1 MPAKSEVKRGD
12 AISVHWPM
20 GRTWCDGRVKTID
33 VDSGIYD
40 ILFND
45 GEGEVLNLF
54 KEKYK
59 VKAGGKE
66 DELLDRVLA
75 GERDVSKQLGR
86 IGDIL
91 RDMYG
96 VQVEYWQQRLRS
108 AETCEGLVG
117 CLEEQRNKVVVWTSA
132 YLLFLTTNGSVDV
145 FRNSSKSFIPQ
156 LLWPEP

>member
-117 CLEEQRNKVVVWTSA
+117 CLEEQRNKKQFQVLHSA
-132 YLLFLTTNGSVDV
+132 AAMARTLTIINDPQ
-145 FRNSSKSFIPQ
+145 SSPKNV
-156 LLWPEP
+156 LE